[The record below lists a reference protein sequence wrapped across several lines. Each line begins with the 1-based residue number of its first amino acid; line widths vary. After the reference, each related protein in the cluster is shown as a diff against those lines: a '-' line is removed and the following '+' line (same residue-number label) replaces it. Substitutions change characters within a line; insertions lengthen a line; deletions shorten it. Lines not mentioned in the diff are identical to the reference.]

1 MGVMKYVDFKKFTD
15 ENGAQPIYL
24 FEGEEV
30 YFREKG
36 EALLKSRYL
45 QETALD
51 YIAYDGNTLKGDK
64 LKTLV
69 DSVNCFPFMSQKRIV
84 RVAEFYPTEKDYDTY
99 LKELFGS
106 PPTDSIWA

>member
-1 MGVMKYVDFKKFTD
+1 MKYVDFKKFTD

-36 EALLKSRYL
+36 EAMLKTRYL
-45 QETALD
+45 QEPTLD
-51 YIAYDGNTLKGDK
+51 YASFDGGTLKGDK

-69 DSVNCFPFMSQKRIV
+69 DAVNCFPFISDKRIFNTSV
-84 RVAEFYPTEKDYDTY
+84 FYFF
-99 LKELFGS
+99 LKKL
-106 PPTDSIWA
+106 